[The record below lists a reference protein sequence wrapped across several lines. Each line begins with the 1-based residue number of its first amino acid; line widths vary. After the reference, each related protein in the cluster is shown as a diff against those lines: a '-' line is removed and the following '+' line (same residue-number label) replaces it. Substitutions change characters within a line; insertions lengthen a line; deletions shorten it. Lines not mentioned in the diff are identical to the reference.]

1 MTIQD
6 ELVETFPATIRIAAV
21 KVRDRGEVK
30 KVGAADATLRVGDR
44 VMLEADG
51 EPTYGV
57 VYGEPQAMP
66 FYPPMRVMKTILRK
80 ATLED
85 LGTIE
90 RYERLAQEGM
100 AVCRERIHAQGI
112 EMKLVEVYCS
122 FQRRE
127 MTFIYTAPERVDF
140 RQLVRELA
148 RRFGGRIEMLQIG
161 EREEAKRLGGVDSC
175 GLVLCCTAF
184 MTDFK
189 PVSVKKAKAQGL
201 PMDESRLIGVCG
213 RLKCCL
219 MFELQESQTATGSPA
234 TSALINP
241 TRLSESANQLGDARG
256 SFS

>member
-1 MTIQD
+1 MPIQD
-6 ELVETFPATIRIAAV
+6 ELLETFPVAIRIAGV

-30 KVGAADATLRVGDR
+30 KVGAADAALRVGDR
-44 VMLEADG
+44 VMLEVNG

-57 VYGEPQAMP
+57 VYSEPQAMP

-80 ATLED
+80 ATGED

-100 AVCRERIHAQGI
+100 AVCRERIAALGLQ
-112 EMKLVEVYCS
+112 MKLVEVYCS

-140 RQLVRELA
+140 RQLVKELA
-148 RRFGGRIEMLQIG
+148 RRFGGRIEMLHIG
-161 EREEAKRLGGVDSC
+161 EREEAKRIGGVDSC
-175 GLVLCCTAF
+175 GLVLCCAAF
-184 MTDFK
+184 MTDFT
-189 PVSVKKAKAQGL
+189 PVSVKKAKTQGL

-219 MFELQESQTATGSPA
+219 MFELQESQDATDTGPPVLS
-234 TSALINP
+234 LINP
-241 TRLSESANQLGDARG
+241 TRLSESANQPGDTRT
-256 SFS
+256 